1 MRKLDPIKILA
12 EGSMREK
19 IRLFYTDT
27 AYLNTGKKD
36 KVLFTPEQREQ
47 IYREL
52 KTPRDKKYYEELRR
66 SNMSFLLF
74 KNQITNIKLEMKV
87 LVSEL
92 HKFVGYGVTSKLYT
106 IIINELLD
114 VFPDKTS
121 REMGIITALDNLNTG
136 AKRVQKKN
144 KPDYIQIQDE
154 KIIKTIKQLAGNIQ
168 KKAIHSKNF
177 IGYIRVFLN
186 KYLPLNPYKDFLA
199 EEELTVTI
207 QYIEAKNQLEKF
219 GYDFKLIPYD
229 EIEIDIKEE
238 GIEIIKRA
246 GNDE

>member
-74 KNQITNIKLEMKV
+74 KNYITNIKLEMQV

-186 KYLPLNPYKDFLA
+186 KYLPLKPYKDFLA

-207 QYIEAKNQLEKF
+207 QYIEAKNHLEKF